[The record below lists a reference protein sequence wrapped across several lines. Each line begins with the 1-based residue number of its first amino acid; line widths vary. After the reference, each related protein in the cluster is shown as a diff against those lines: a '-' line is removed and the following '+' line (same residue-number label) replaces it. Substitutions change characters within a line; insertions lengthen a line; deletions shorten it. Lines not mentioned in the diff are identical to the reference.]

1 VERLCVSS
9 DPAVC
14 SAAVETVAFGF
25 RSFARGAVQSKRG
38 VAVAGSAL
46 SSEVELLEPDD
57 LKDDRNS
64 SG

>member
-1 VERLCVSS
+1 
-9 DPAVC
+9 
-14 SAAVETVAFGF
+14 VETVAFGF